1 MLVIFDWDGTLIDS
15 ADKIVAAMQAAM
27 SDADLVVRG
36 SADIRQ
42 IIGLGMHEATA
53 ELYPDAS
60 NEQKSLL
67 QQHYARHFVQRDAVP
82 CEFFPGSMEFVSEL
96 RRLGHQTAVA
106 TGKSRRGLDRVFA
119 ATGRGKLFDTSR
131 CADETR
137 SKPHPQMLFE
147 LLDETGTSAADAI
160 MIGDTEYDLAMAVS
174 AGVAA
179 VGVSFGVHSVMRLQ
193 AAGAQFIANSYTELA
208 QWFTDHTA
216 AR

>member
-1 MLVIFDWDGTLIDS
+1 MLIIFDWDGTLIDS

-27 SDADLVVRG
+27 SDADLAIRNA
-36 SADIRQ
+36 ADIRQ

-53 ELYPDAS
+53 ELYPEAS
-60 NEQKSLL
+60 SEQKSQL
-67 QQHYARHFVQRDAVP
+67 QQHYARHFVQRDTVP
-82 CEFFPGSMEFVSEL
+82 CRFFPGSMEFVSEL

-119 ATGRGKLFDTSR
+119 ATGHGKLFDSSR

-147 LLDETGTSAADAI
+147 LLEETGTAAADAL
-160 MIGDTEYDLAMAVS
+160 MVGDTEYDVAMAIS
-174 AGVAA
+174 AGMHS
-179 VGVSFGVHSVMRLQ
+179 VGVSFGVHSIPRLQ
-193 AAGAQFIANSYTELA
+193 AAGAHFIANSYAELA
-208 QWFTDHTA
+208 QWFADHTA

>member
-27 SDADLVVRG
+27 GDANLIVRG
-36 SADIRQ
+36 AADIRQ

-53 ELYPDAS
+53 ELYPGAS
-60 NEQKSLL
+60 NEQKSEL
-67 QQHYARHFVQRDAVP
+67 QRHYARHFVERDAVP
-82 CEFFPGSMEFVSEL
+82 CQFFPGSMEFVSEL
-96 RRLGHQTAVA
+96 RQLGHQTAVA

-119 ATGRGKLFDTSR
+119 ATGRGELFDSSR

-137 SKPHPQMLFE
+137 SKPHPQMLIE
-147 LLDETGTSAADAI
+147 LLEETGTSAANAL
-160 MIGDTEYDLAMAVS
+160 MVGDTEYDVAMAVS
-174 AGVAA
+174 AGMNA
-179 VGVSFGVHSVMRLQ
+179 VGVSFGVHSVPRLQ